1 MDASVKY
8 VYSSLFNHLDD
19 HTFTGKCS
27 LLDVLNNTDSSSLH
41 DCKMTLYKFY
51 QQYYNKMEDITF
63 CLNVYVHNKNIK
75 TTYIKDLKIKGEVK
89 DEDIL
94 ALCNDNETL
103 VDTFIAS
110 VERSN
115 NTTIF
120 QKYDK
125 IFNPHGLDKDVTT
138 PLNNKR
144 PSTEP
149 LKSVKTEVTDE
160 IPNTAVK
167 RSETEVKKEWSAPKA
182 KQRGID
188 SMFKRRTNKAVT
200 PNPVEVKKE
209 DKESVNMDKKLEDRF
224 QFTSKTLINKRR
236 EDESKKEEE
245 RMKII
250 KERLENMSKP
260 NSAVSVKRERTEEL
274 EPEPVK
280 KVKPME
286 DIFNSDS
293 DYVEDDIE
301 PLSINMDTAQIT
313 TAATSEPKDTNMSMA
328 SDSTGFIELVLNN
341 EKKSKSKPQ
350 MVLESDSQDS
360 SSDE

>member
-1 MDASVKY
+1 MDSNVKY

-27 LLDVLNNTDSSSLH
+27 LLDILNNTSTSSLN

-63 CLNVYVHNKNIK
+63 CINVYVHNKNIK
-75 TTYIKDLKIKGEVK
+75 TTYIKDLKIKGEIR

-94 ALCNDNETL
+94 KLCNDNETL
-103 VDTFIAS
+103 IDTFIAS

-115 NTTIF
+115 STTMF
-120 QKYDK
+120 QKYAK
-125 IFNPHGLDKDVTT
+125 IFNPHGLDKDLA

-149 LKSVKTEVTDE
+149 LKSVKTEVDDE
-160 IPNTAVK
+160 MPTSVAK

-188 SMFKRRTNKAVT
+188 SMFKRRTNKTIPAK
-200 PNPVEVKKE
+200 PVEVKKE
-209 DKESVNMDKKLEDRF
+209 DKDPVNMNKKLEDRF

-250 KERLENMSKP
+250 KERLNNMSKP
-260 NSAVSVKRERTEEL
+260 STLASVKRESTEEL
-274 EPEPVK
+274 KPENAK

-301 PLSINMDTAQIT
+301 PLNINNDNEQIT
-313 TAATSEPKDTNMSMA
+313 TAAASEPKDNSMSLA
-328 SDSTGFIELVLNN
+328 SDSTGFIELVLSN
-341 EKKSKSKPQ
+341 EKNSKTKPQ

>member
-1 MDASVKY
+1 MDSNVKY

-27 LLDVLNNTDSSSLH
+27 LLDILNNTGTSSLN
-41 DCKMTLYKFY
+41 DCKMTLYRFY

-63 CLNVYVHNKNIK
+63 CLNVYVHDKNNK
-75 TTYIKDLKIKGEVK
+75 TTYIKDLKIKGEIK
-89 DEDIL
+89 DECIL
-94 ALCNDNETL
+94 KLCKENETL
-103 VDTFIAS
+103 VDTFISS

-115 NTTIF
+115 NTTLF

-125 IFNPHGLDKDVTT
+125 VFDPHGLDRDVTT
-138 PLNNKR
+138 ALSNKR

-149 LKSVKTEVTDE
+149 LKSVKTEVIDE
-160 IPNTAVK
+160 IPINVPK

-188 SMFKRRTNKAVT
+188 SMFKKRSNNSSAISK
-200 PNPVEVKKE
+200 PIEVKKE
-209 DKESVNMDKKLEDRF
+209 DKSPMNMDKKLEDRF

-250 KERLENMSKP
+250 KERLNNMSKP
-260 NSAVSVKRERTEEL
+260 STVKRERTEEL
-274 EPEPVK
+274 EPENVK
-280 KVKPME
+280 KAKPME

-293 DYVEDDIE
+293 DYVDDDIE
-301 PLSINMDTAQIT
+301 PLNINKDNEQIT
-313 TAATSEPKDTNMSMA
+313 TVETSEPKDNNMSMA

-341 EKKSKSKPQ
+341 EKKNKVKPK

>member
-1 MDASVKY
+1 MDSSVKY

-19 HTFTGKCS
+19 YTFTGKCT
-27 LLDVLNNTDSSSLH
+27 LLDVLNNTNSSSLN

-51 QQYYNKMEDITF
+51 QQYCNKMEDITF
-63 CLNVYVHNKNIK
+63 CLNVYVQNKNIK
-75 TTYIKDLKIKGEVK
+75 TTYIKDLKIKGEIK

-94 ALCNDNETL
+94 KLCNDSETL
-103 VDTFIAS
+103 IDTFIAS
-110 VERSN
+110 VERSQ

-120 QKYDK
+120 KKYDK
-125 IFNPHGLDKDVTT
+125 IFNPHGLDKDITA

-144 PSTEP
+144 PCTEP
-149 LKSVKTEVTDE
+149 LKSVKTEVTEE
-160 IPNTAVK
+160 IPNTVIK

-188 SMFKRRTNKAVT
+188 SMFKRRSNKAAT
-200 PNPVEVKKE
+200 AKPVEVKKE
-209 DKESVNMDKKLEDRF
+209 DKGSVSMDKKLEDRF

-250 KERLENMSKP
+250 KERLDNMSKP
-260 NSAVSVKRERTEEL
+260 STAVSVKRERTEEL
-274 EPEPVK
+274 EPENVK
-280 KVKPME
+280 KAKPM
-286 DIFNSDS
+286 DNIFNSDS
-293 DYVEDDIE
+293 DYVEDEIE
-301 PLSINMDTAQIT
+301 PLNINMDNAQIT
-313 TAATSEPKDTNMSMA
+313 TAVTSEQKDTNMSMA

-341 EKKSKSKPQ
+341 EKKNKTKPQ